1 MRLSFPQKVWVSP
14 LRTKPVGDG
23 TQERH
28 IQCSGGEHGGEGQE
42 RVGGGDQGQVQG
54 GRQGGEQVH
63 LRDLHMRVS
72 FYLLL
77 HNPCRVRCVF
87 IQVTVLYVG
96 KVSVQKWFFTPAASS
111 KIEMSSS
118 MWLLQTTGSEAK

>member
-1 MRLSFPQKVWVSP
+1 MGVP
-14 LRTKPVGDG
+14 LAYKTSWGRNP
-23 TQERH
+23 RASH
-28 IQCSGGEHGGEGQE
+28 QCSGGEHGGEGQE
-42 RVGGGDQGQVQG
+42 RVGGGGQGQVQG

-72 FYLLL
+72 FHLLL
-77 HNPCRVRCVF
+77 HNSCRVRGVF

-96 KVSVQKWFFTPAASS
+96 KVSVPIWFCTPAASS